1 MSFIVHARNFWNLN
15 PLEDEK
21 ISRTNIILD
30 SISQSF
36 FRSAFVLVFDLNKI
50 YWMQLYNESSFL
62 RGRVIYKNDQFLL
75 VS

>member
-21 ISRTNIILD
+21 IRIVGRIL
-30 SISQSF
+30 SWIRSLNRSF
-36 FRSAFVLVFDLNKI
+36 VQRVSDLNKI

-62 RGRVIYKNDQFLL
+62 RGHVIYKNDQFLL